1 MTSISGQAEDM
12 LGPLDGWTAGPE
24 GHAGRRCKGLRG
36 NRVSR
41 ISELINYEKTR
52 MSLQVPGLYRCGCNG
67 EFDLNKYAGKL
78 FKLTSAIHK
87 ASSRVYRV
95 QLVVQ
100 ARVLHFI
107 FH

>member
-1 MTSISGQAEDM
+1 M
-12 LGPLDGWTAGPE
+12 
-24 GHAGRRCKGLRG
+24 
-36 NRVSR
+36 SR
-41 ISELINYEKTR
+41 IDELINYGKTR
-52 MSLQVPGLYRCGCNG
+52 MSLQVPELTVAGATENSN
-67 EFDLNKYAGKL
+67 LNTLKKYAGKL

-100 ARVLHFI
+100 ARVLQFN